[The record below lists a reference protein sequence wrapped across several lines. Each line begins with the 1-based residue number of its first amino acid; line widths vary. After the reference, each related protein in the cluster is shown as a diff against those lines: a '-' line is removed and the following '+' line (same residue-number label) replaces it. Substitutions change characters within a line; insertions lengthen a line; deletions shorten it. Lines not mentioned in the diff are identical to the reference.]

1 MAATAEL
8 AGRASTQTSLHDR
21 PSVVS
26 LFSGAGGLDKGLEL
40 AGFKTVFATDLH
52 EEHCETLRK
61 NFPEAC
67 VVASSIMDLAGKD
80 ILSRIGCKVG
90 EIELVAGG
98 PPCQSFSILGKRKSL
113 KDPRGILVFEFARIV
128 AELRPRAF
136 IFENVKGIT
145 TTNAGQDWVE
155 LKRYFRKKTGYQLH
169 TDVLNAA
176 SLGVPQF
183 RERVFI
189 VGLREP
195 SDSFRFPS
203 ATHAPPDRALLLGL
217 KPYLTVRDA
226 LGCLRNLPNHE
237 KRIHGERVAGRYAKI
252 SPGGRDRIDHT
263 DRLEWDRPAGTV
275 LVGSSAGGG
284 RPHIHP
290 AENRHITVREAAR
303 LQSFPDDFVFAG
315 TNTWQYRQVGNAVPP
330 LLAKP
335 IGEKIREH
343 LESVSPDRGRR
354 I

>member
-1 MAATAEL
+1 LAATAEL
-8 AGRASTQTSLHDR
+8 VSKACTQVLHDDR

-40 AGFKTVFATDLH
+40 AGFKTVFASDLH
-52 EEHCETLRK
+52 EEHCATLRK
-61 NFPEAC
+61 NFPGAC
-67 VVASSIMDLAGKD
+67 VIAGSVTDLSGKS
-80 ILSRIGCKVG
+80 ILSRIGRVIG
-90 EIELVAGG
+90 EIDLVAGG

-113 KDPRGILVFEFARIV
+113 KDPRGVLVFEFARIV

-136 IFENVKGIT
+136 IFENVKGII
-145 TTNAGQDWVE
+145 TTNSGRDWE
-155 LKRYFRKKTGYQLH
+155 EMKRYFTKKTGYQLY

-176 SLGVPQF
+176 NLGVPQL

-195 SDSFRFPS
+195 NDSFRFPS
-203 ATHAPPDRALLLGL
+203 ATHAPPDKAVLLGL
-217 KPYLTVRDA
+217 RPYLTVRDA
-226 LGCLRNLPNHE
+226 LGCLRDLPNHE

-252 SPGGRDRIDHT
+252 PPGGRDRIDHT
-263 DRLEWDRPAGTV
+263 DRLEWDRPSGTV

-315 TNTWQYRQVGNAVPP
+315 TTTWQYRQVGNAVPP
-330 LLAKP
+330 LLAKAV
-335 IGEKIREH
+335 GEKILSH
-343 LESVSPDRGRR
+343 LESVPPQTRSRN
-354 I
+354 